1 MATSNRLYRLLLK
14 LYPAR
19 FREEFA
25 APLERQFSDEYREA
39 RGAGARARL
48 WLRTLADMAATV
60 PAELGREVG
69 QDLRYALRMYWRR
82 SLATVLALAAL
93 ALAIGTSTGVF
104 SVVNALLLRG
114 LPFRAPERLVI
125 VPQFIS
131 PLNTANSAGFHAT
144 AQSSLYLED
153 AATYRPASMNLN
165 ASHRAIHV
173 EIAETSHNFF
183 SLLGTA
189 PALGRTFGPDE
200 DVVGRDQVTVISY
213 GLWQQFFGG
222 DPGVLGRTIRLQ
234 GVPLT
239 VVGVAPPAFDFPG
252 NTSMWTP
259 TVFDVPLLPD
269 GEKTMRGTVIG
280 RLKPGMAPA
289 AATRLYRAG
298 VLAVRGNRNLDPLSL
313 EPLQDQLAGPVR
325 QASFVLLGLV
335 MLVLLIA
342 CANVAQLLLSRT
354 TERRTELTVRAAL
367 GASRARLVQQLATE
381 SAGLTIAAAC
391 AGLAVAR
398 WTVEL
403 AALALP
409 AQLATQAYTILD
421 WRVLSFALGLAA
433 LTGVVFG
440 IVPASLIGRFLL
452 DDALRARGSA
462 RRSIRRMRA
471 AVVAVQAAVAV
482 VLLTGSL
489 TLGRSFL
496 KLLNVDLGY
505 RVDHVATL
513 GVSLFGTRY
522 ETDYRAPHAI
532 RTLREPRYYRQ
543 ALDRLRAIPGVES
556 AAAVEYLPLVKEKHL
571 GDNFTLDSGQ
581 EGAAM
586 EVAATPDYFRS
597 IGARIVAGRDFTDA
611 DRQDSER
618 VAIVSES
625 FARQVSPGASV
636 LGRKVTPDQDQ
647 PLTIVG
653 VAADARY
660 DPLRSQMDDVQVY
673 TAMAQDPATAAT
685 VTVRVHGDPQ
695 AYLPILRD
703 SLRQVDPEVPVYGVT
718 TLDQRL
724 RDSLAR
730 PRFYTTAVLFFAG
743 FALLLAVIG
752 AYGAASYAIA
762 QRTHEIG
769 VRMAVG
775 ASPSGVRGMLL
786 RQSMLPVAVGM
797 LAGMAGAAALG
808 RYLTS
813 LIATA
818 EPAGTGTCAAAA
830 AMLAAVAAL
839 AVWSAT
845 SSIVRMEPITALRT
859 E

>member
-1 MATSNRLYRLLLK
+1 MATSNGFYRLLLK

-39 RGAGARARL
+39 RGVGERTRL
-48 WLRTLADMAATV
+48 WVRTLADMAATI
-60 PAELGREVG
+60 PAELGRELG
-69 QDLRYALRMYWRR
+69 QDLRYAGRVYRRR
-82 SLATVLALAAL
+82 SLATVLALA
-93 ALAIGTSTGVF
+93 IGASTGVF
-104 SVVNALLLRG
+104 SVVNALLLRS
-114 LPFRAPERLVI
+114 LPFRAPEQLVLA
-125 VPQFIS
+125 PES
-131 PLNTANSAGFHAT
+131 YSLLNTSHSAGFHQA
-144 AQSSLYLED
+144 AQSSSYLED
-153 AATYRPASMNLN
+153 AASYRPAEMNLN

-173 EIAETSHNFF
+173 QIAETSHNFF

-200 DVVGRDQVTVISY
+200 DVAGRDQVTVISY

-222 DPGVLGRTIRLQ
+222 DPGVLGRTVRLQ

-239 VVGVAPPAFDFPG
+239 VVGVAPPAFDYPG
-252 NTSMWTP
+252 NTSLWTP
-259 TVFDVPLLPD
+259 TVFDVTLLPVAI
-269 GEKTMRGTVIG
+269 KAVRGTVIG
-280 RLKPGMAPA
+280 RLRPGMAPA
-289 AATRLYRAG
+289 GANRLYRAG
-298 VLAVRGNRNLDPLSL
+298 VLAARGNRNIEPFTLQ
-313 EPLQDQLAGPVR
+313 PLQDQLAGPVR

-381 SAGLTIAAAC
+381 SMVLTLAAAC

-398 WTVEL
+398 WTVGL

-421 WRVLSFALGLAA
+421 WRVLSFAVGLAA

-440 IVPASLIGRFLL
+440 IVPASLIGRLL
-452 DDALRARGSA
+452 VDDALRARGSA
-462 RRSIRRMRA
+462 PRGIRRMRA
-471 AVVAVQAAVAV
+471 AAVAVQAAVAV
-482 VLLTGSL
+482 ALLAGSL

-522 ETDYRAPHAI
+522 ESDYRVPQDV
-532 RTLREPRYYRQ
+532 RTFRELPYYRQ

-556 AAAVEYLPLVKEKHL
+556 AAAVEYLPLVRDKHFA
-571 GDNFTLDSGQ
+571 GDFTLDSGQ
-581 EGAAM
+581 DDDAM
-586 EVAATPDYFRS
+586 EVAATPDYFRTV
-597 IGARIVAGRDFTDA
+597 GARIVAGRDFTEA
-611 DRQDSER
+611 DRQGSEP
-618 VAIVSES
+618 VAVVSES
-625 FARQVSPGASV
+625 FARQVSPDASV
-636 LGRKVTPDQDQ
+636 LGRKVTPDQGK

-660 DPLRSQMDDVQVY
+660 DPLRSQLADAQVY

-685 VTVRVHGDPQ
+685 ITVRVHGDPQ
-695 AYLPILRD
+695 SYLPTLRD
-703 SLRQVDPEVPVYGVT
+703 SLRQVDPEVPVYGVA

-724 RDSLAR
+724 RESLAR
-730 PRFYTTAVLFFAG
+730 PRFYTTAVFFFAA

-762 QRTHEIG
+762 QRTQEIG

-775 ASPSGVRGMLL
+775 ASPGGLRGMLL
-786 RQSMLPVAVGM
+786 RQSMLPVVLGM
-797 LAGMAGAAALG
+797 VAGMAGAAALG
-808 RYLTS
+808 RFLES
-813 LIATA
+813 LVSTA
-818 EPAGTGTCAAAA
+818 QPAGMGTCAAAA

-845 SSIVRMEPITALRT
+845 RSIVRMDPTAALRA